1 MGRFFGIVSL
11 SSIIIIIISN
21 LGVFWLSMSNL
32 EDSQQKL
39 TTTLVKTLANNL
51 SLEVE
56 LLKKVVEKIAT
67 NPEIIHAIETN
78 DAIKLKNTAINFK
91 STLPYALNIRISLP
105 GIDTIDESTKP
116 HLGYA
121 DLALIQKTFKEKQLP
136 VVQGQG
142 ENRHFAITAAV
153 KKNNQVIGVVLASLQ
168 VDFIQNL
175 FAKKITE
182 NNFIILKQAEVILA
196 KSGNELIKTSQTQ
209 SLKIPKT
216 RWQLEYSFTTP
227 PVVNRDALIAII
239 IGASLFCC
247 MVSFFC
253 YFKLNLALKKDQN
266 MILDTIKNL
275 MSNKEIEDYCLKLTE
290 MDVVLPT
297 LVKFKQILENK
308 EHIASQKKEKIIT
321 ENSNKIESDKQ
332 TKTKLKTKPPLKP
345 VPKKT
350 PPKNNSKETSPISKS
365 VTVVL
370 EAEKE
375 KIEETI
381 FNAYDIHGIAGKGL
395 SKTKVYEI
403 GLAIGTEVKRNGRK
417 IVVVAKDGRL
427 SSDDLADG
435 LIKGLTSTGC
445 NVLNL
450 GTVPTP
456 LLYFITHHVGG
467 RSGVMVTAGHHPPE
481 YNGLKIVIN
490 GEILANKRIQKIQQR
505 IEDEDYITEALG
517 SVETNNNAYAE
528 EYLGTI
534 CDDIQLKRPLKVV
547 VDCGNG
553 VASNIAPELLKKLGC
568 QVISLHCK
576 IDGNF
581 PNHYPNPCKPENF
594 KDLIKAVQKNK
605 ADLGLA
611 FDCDG
616 NRLGVVDN
624 HKNIIWPDRQM
635 MLFSK
640 QILANKPGAEIIYD
654 VKCSHHLGEYI
665 KKQGGRP
672 FMWKA
677 GHSFLKEKMLEK
689 GAILAGGMSGNIAF
703 NDRWFG
709 FDDALYSAARLL
721 EILAADKR
729 PCYEVFAELPNSINT
744 PEILIKMAAG
754 ENFKFMNALSK
765 RVNFPNAK
773 IIDIDGL
780 RIEFEEGWALIR
792 ASNSSSSI
800 MLRFEADNKKSL
812 LKIQKIIKHLM
823 GEINDEIKFPF

>member
-1 MGRFFGIVSL
+1 MGRIFGMVSLFAVIIIIL
-11 SSIIIIIISN
+11 SSI
-21 LGVFWLSMSNL
+21 GVFWLSMSNL
-32 EDSQQKL
+32 EDNQRKL
-39 TTTLVKTLANNL
+39 TTALVKTFVNNF
-51 SLEVE
+51 SSEVE
-56 LLKKVVEKIAT
+56 LLQTVVEQIAT
-67 NPEIIHAIETN
+67 NPEVINAIESN
-78 DAIKLKNTAINFK
+78 DVIILKNTAKKFK
-91 STLPYALNIRISLP
+91 SILPYALNLRISLP

-121 DLALIQKTFKEKQLP
+121 DLALIQKTFEAKQLP

-153 KKNNQVIGVVLASLQ
+153 KKNNQVIGVILASLQ
-168 VDFIQNL
+168 VDFIQSL
-175 FAKKITE
+175 LAKKITT
-182 NNFIILKQAEVILA
+182 NNFIILKQAEVVLA
-196 KSGNELIKTSQTQ
+196 KAGNELIKTRQAP

-216 RWQLEYSFTTP
+216 CWQLDYWFTAV
-227 PVVNRDALIAII
+227 PVVNMAELIAII

-247 MVSFFC
+247 IASFFC
-253 YFKLNLALKKDQN
+253 YFRLNLALRKDQN
-266 MILDTIKNL
+266 MILEAVKDL
-275 MSNKEIEDYCLKLTE
+275 MNNKEIGDYCLKLTE
-290 MDVVLPT
+290 MDVVISA
-297 LVKFKQILENK
+297 LVKFKQILNNK
-308 EHIASQKKEKIIT
+308 EHITNQKKEKIIT
-321 ENSNKIESDKQ
+321 ENANRTELNKQAEAKSKPKQ
-332 TKTKLKTKPPLKP
+332 YQA
-345 VPKKT
+345 VPKKIL
-350 PPKNNSKETSPISKS
+350 PKNNPKEISTISKP
-365 VTVVL
+365 VVVVL
-370 EAEKE
+370 EKEKE

-381 FNAYDIHGIAGKGL
+381 FNTYDIHGIVGKGL

-403 GLAIGTEVKRNGRK
+403 GLAVGTEVKRNHRQV
-417 IVVVAKDGRL
+417 VVVARDGRL
-427 SSDDLADG
+427 SSNDLADG

-467 RSGVMVTAGHHPPE
+467 RSGVMITAGHHPPE

-490 GEILANKRIQKIQQR
+490 GEILANEKIQKIQRQ

-517 SVETNNNAYAE
+517 SVETNNAYAE
-528 EYLGTI
+528 EYVGTI
-534 CDDIQLKRPLKVV
+534 CDDIQLKRNLKVV

-553 VASNIAPELLKKLGC
+553 VASDIAPNLLKKLGC
-568 QVISLHCK
+568 QVISLHCN

-581 PNHYPNPCKPENF
+581 PNHYPDPCKPENF

-721 EILAADKR
+721 EILAADER
-729 PCYEVFAELPNSINT
+729 PCYEVFAELPNGINT
-744 PEILIKMAAG
+744 PEILIKMAVG
-754 ENFKFMNALSK
+754 EKFKFMETFAK
-765 RVNFPNAK
+765 RVKFPNAK

-780 RIEFEEGWALIR
+780 RIEFEDGWALIR
-792 ASNSSSSI
+792 ASNSSPSI
-800 MLRFEADNKKSL
+800 MLRFEADSKKGL
-812 LKIQKIIKHLM
+812 LKIQKRIKHLM
-823 GEINDEIKFPF
+823 GEINDGIKFPF

>member
-1 MGRFFGIVSL
+1 MGRFFGMLSL
-11 SSIIIIIISN
+11 FAVIIIIISSI
-21 LGVFWLSMSNL
+21 GVFWLSMSNFK
-32 EDSQQKL
+32 DNQQKL
-39 TTTLVKTLANNL
+39 TTALVKTFANNF
-51 SLEVE
+51 SSEIE
-56 LLKKVVEKIAT
+56 LLKKVVEQIAT
-67 NPEIIHAIETN
+67 NPEVINAIESN
-78 DAIKLKNTAINFK
+78 DAIILKNTAKNFK
-91 STLPYALNIRISLP
+91 TILPYALNLRIFLP
-105 GIDTIDESTKP
+105 GIDSIDESTKP
-116 HLGYA
+116 HMGYA
-121 DLALIQKTFKEKQLP
+121 DLALIQKTFEEEQLP
-136 VVQGQG
+136 IVQGQG

-153 KKNNQVIGVVLASLQ
+153 RKNNQVIGVVLASLQ

-175 FAKKITE
+175 FAKKITK
-182 NNFIILKQAEVILA
+182 NNFIILKQAEVVLA
-196 KSGNELIKTSQTQ
+196 QSGNELIKTNQAQ
-209 SLKIPKT
+209 SFKIPKT
-216 RWQLEYSFTTP
+216 HWQLEYWFTAL
-227 PVVNRDALIAII
+227 PVVNMAGLIAII
-239 IGASLFCC
+239 IGASLLCC

-253 YFKLNLALKKDQN
+253 YFKLNSALKKDQN
-266 MILDTIKNL
+266 MILEAVKDL
-275 MSNKEIEDYCLKLTE
+275 MSNKEIGGYCLKLTE
-290 MDVVLPT
+290 MEVVILA
-297 LVKFKQILENK
+297 LVKFKQILANK
-308 EHIASQKKEKIIT
+308 DHIANQKKEKIKT
-321 ENSNKIESDKQ
+321 ENSNKTESNKQ
-332 TKTKLKTKPPLKP
+332 TEAKSKLKQYQAL
-345 VPKKT
+345 PKKM
-350 PPKNNSKETSPISKS
+350 PPKNSSKEILTISKS
-365 VTVVL
+365 VAVVL
-370 EAEKE
+370 EKDKE
-375 KIEETI
+375 KIEESI
-381 FNAYDIHGIAGKGL
+381 FNAYDIHGIVGKNI
-395 SKTKVYEI
+395 SKTKVYEV

-467 RSGVMVTAGHHPPE
+467 RSGVMVTAGHHPSE

-490 GEILANKRIQKIQQR
+490 GEILANERIQKIQQQ

-528 EYLGTI
+528 EYMGTI

-553 VASNIAPELLKKLGC
+553 VAGNIAPELLKNLGC
-568 QVISLHCK
+568 QVIPLYCN

-581 PNHYPNPCKPENF
+581 PNHYPDPCKPENF

-624 HKNIIWPDRQM
+624 HKNIIWADRQM

-689 GAILAGGMSGNIAF
+689 GAVFAGGMSGNIAF

-721 EILAADKR
+721 EILAADER

-744 PEILIKMAAG
+744 PEIFIKMAVG
-754 ENFKFMNALSK
+754 DNFQFMEAFAK
-765 RVNFPNAK
+765 RVKFPNAK

-792 ASNSSSSI
+792 ASNSSPSI

-812 LKIQKIIKHLM
+812 LKIQKRIKHLM
-823 GEINDEIKFPF
+823 GEINDGIEFPF

>member
-1 MGRFFGIVSL
+1 MGRIFGIVSL
-11 SSIIIIIISN
+11 FAVVMIILSSM
-21 LGVFWLSMSNL
+21 GVFWLSIANF
-32 EDSQQKL
+32 EDNQQKL
-39 TTTLVKTLANNL
+39 TTGLVKIFANNFSSEVAL
-51 SLEVE
+51 LE
-56 LLKKVVEKIAT
+56 KVVEQIAT
-67 NPEIIHAIETN
+67 NPEVVNAIESN
-78 DAIKLKNTAINFK
+78 DTVILKNTAKKFK
-91 STLPYALNIRISLP
+91 SVLPYALNLRILLP
-105 GIDTIDESTKP
+105 GIDSIDESTKP

-121 DLALIQKTFKEKQLP
+121 DLALIQKTFEAKQLP
-136 VVQGQG
+136 VIQGQG

-153 KKNNQVIGVVLASLQ
+153 KKNNQVIGVILASLQ
-168 VDFIQNL
+168 VDFIQGL
-175 FAKKITE
+175 FAKKMTE
-182 NNFIILKQAEVILA
+182 NNFIILKQAEVVLA
-196 KSGNELIKTSQTQ
+196 KAGNELIKKNQPH

-216 RWQLEYSFTTP
+216 RWQLEYWFTAV
-227 PVVNRDALIAII
+227 PVVNMAGLIAII
-239 IGASLFCC
+239 IGASLFFCI
-247 MVSFFC
+247 VSFVC
-253 YFKLNLALKKDQN
+253 YFRLNLALKKDQN
-266 MILDTIKNL
+266 MILKAAKDL
-275 MSNKEIEDYCLKLTE
+275 MSDKEIGRYRLKLTE
-290 MDVVLPT
+290 MDVIISAFI
-297 LVKFKQILENK
+297 KFKQILENK
-308 EHIASQKKEKIIT
+308 DHIASQKKEKIIAK
-321 ENSNKIESDKQ
+321 NSNKIESDKQ
-332 TKTKLKTKPPLKP
+332 AEAKLKPKQYLKA
-345 VPKKT
+345 VPKKIL
-350 PPKNNSKETSPISKS
+350 PKNNPKETSTISKPIA
-365 VTVVL
+365 VVL
-370 EAEKE
+370 EKKKE

-381 FNAYDIHGIAGKGL
+381 FNTYDIHGVVGKGL

-403 GLAIGTEVKRNGRK
+403 GLAIGTKVRRNGRQ
-417 IVVVAKDGRL
+417 IVVVARDGRL

-456 LLYFITHHVGG
+456 LLYFITYHVGG
-467 RSGVMVTAGHHPPE
+467 RSGVMITAGHHPPE

-490 GEILANKRIQKIQQR
+490 GEILANEKIQQIQQQ

-517 SVETNNNAYAE
+517 TVETNDAYIE
-528 EYLGTI
+528 EYVGTI
-534 CDDIQLKRPLKVV
+534 CDDIQLKRNLKVV

-553 VASNIAPELLKKLGC
+553 VASDIAPELLKQLGC
-568 QVISLHCK
+568 EVISLHCN

-581 PNHYPNPCKPENF
+581 PNHYPDPCKPENF

-616 NRLGVVDN
+616 NRLGVVDS

-654 VKCSHHLGEYI
+654 VKCSRYLGEYI

-677 GHSFLKEKMLEK
+677 GHSLLKEKMLEK
-689 GAILAGGMSGNIAF
+689 GAILAGGMSGNITF

-721 EILAADKR
+721 EILAADER

-744 PEILIKMAAG
+744 PELLIPMAVG
-754 ENFKFMNALSK
+754 EKFQFMEMFAK
-765 RVNFPNAK
+765 QVKFPNAK

-780 RIEFEEGWALIR
+780 RIEFEEGWALVR
-792 ASNSSSSI
+792 ASNSSPSI

-812 LKIQKIIKHLM
+812 LKIQKIIKHLIN
-823 GEINDEIKFPF
+823 EINDKIKFPF